1 MNNPNS
7 SDFPSH
13 SELKFSQ
20 LSIGFPWSHSQLIL
34 QPHSLGSDLTYPT
47 PVLLAQFFKYVYH
60 ARISQPLVFLLRMD
74 FPFVSTWLFTFC
86 ANVPIWETSA
96 VVKMASIKI
105 LQTVNSGECVE
116 KRESSYTVDGSVN
129 GYNHCGE
136 QYGCSQKTKNRTTVW
151 SSNPTPG
158 IYLEKIIIQKA
169 TWPWCLHQH
178 YYDSGDMEAT

>member
-13 SELKFSQ
+13 SELKKFSQ

-169 TWPWCLHQH
+169 TWP
-178 YYDSGDMEAT
+178 